1 MAIKISGTTVIDN
14 SKNINVGIVTVG
26 SGSSAI
32 TLNTLITTLGVGVT
46 VNIASGNVNASV
58 GFLTVTGGFSFP
70 LGLG

>member
-46 VNIASGNVNASV
+46 VHIASGNVNASV
-58 GFLTVTGGFSFP
+58 GFLTVTGGFSIP